1 MSGLVGM
8 GLDWCGWGAGFAYL
22 GIFFFGKITS
32 HEFIENH
39 SNLTKYLNNPRN
51 GGVSGGPENR

>member
-1 MSGLVGM
+1 MNQVTENHE
-8 GLDWCGWGAGFAYL
+8 LD
-22 GIFFFGKITS
+22 IPRKITS